1 MTRTNP
7 RQYVRIPQTLL
18 TTDGIKA
25 STIATY
31 ASLASFADRKGFSFP
46 SVPSIAKRAGLSEKI
61 ARRECN
67 RLVSLGYL
75 ERRAHFDASEGQRSN
90 RYMLIWQK
98 DSSDES
104 ASIPKQN
111 SEGTGIVLASP
122 SANDIDT
129 LTRSTINQQQQTNL
143 AAEIVASSWRSHGKT
158 QKEISVIRVVGDALS
173 NGIGA
178 EKLEKAL
185 AELSRTNSYVSAYSL
200 NTALNPKPLFT
211 LEADRKV
218 DWAKESE
225 KL

>member
-61 ARRECN
+61 ARRECD

-75 ERRAHFDASEGQRSN
+75 ERRAHFDVSEGQRSN
-90 RYMLIWQK
+90 RYILLWQK
-98 DSSDES
+98 KSSEENTS
-104 ASIPKQN
+104 TPEQN
-111 SEGTGIVLASP
+111 SEGTGIVLASAP
-122 SANDIDT
+122 SSDMDT
-129 LTRSTINQQQQTNL
+129 LTRSTNNQPQQSIL
-143 AAEIVASSWRSHGKT
+143 AAEIVAKNWRSFGKT
-158 QKEISVIRVVGDALS
+158 QKEVSVIRLVNDALT
-173 NGIGA
+173 NGLEV

-185 AELSRTNSYVSAYSL
+185 AELSRSNSYVSAYSL
-200 NTALNPKPLFT
+200 NAALNPKPLFT
-211 LEADRKV
+211 LPADRKTN
-218 DWAKESE
+218 WESE
-225 KL
+225 SEDL